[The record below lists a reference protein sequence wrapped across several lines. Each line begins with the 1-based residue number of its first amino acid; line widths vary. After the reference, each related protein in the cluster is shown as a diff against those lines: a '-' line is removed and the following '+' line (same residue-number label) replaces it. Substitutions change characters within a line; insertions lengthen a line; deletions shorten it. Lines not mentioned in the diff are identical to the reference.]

1 MMTSGDAV
9 SRPMISLREVSKT
22 YGDSGSPAV
31 ECLSLEILSGE
42 IVVLVG
48 TSGCGKTTVLKM
60 INRLVEPTS
69 GYIEVNG
76 APVRDGEP
84 HLLRRSIGYVIQQVG
99 LFPHWTVRRNIGT
112 VPELLGWPPERTAE
126 RTLELAGLVSLDE
139 SLLDRYPA
147 ALSGG
152 QQQRVGV
159 ARALAADPPVLLMD
173 EPFGAVDPIVRHRLQ
188 DELLDLQ
195 KRLRKTIVFV
205 THDVEEALKL
215 GDQIV
220 ILNVG
225 GVLEQKGSPAAILS
239 NPANRFV
246 EEFIGGE
253 RNLQRLALRRVAELR
268 LKWGPVV
275 EVSTTPHVAREAA
288 RREGTDWVGLL
299 SEGLLRG
306 WIPVSDLEHV
316 SSLEGLTARPF
327 FSVIRR
333 NASLRQAVDTMVGSR
348 RDIAVVAEDGFYCG
362 LVDLTMVSEAL
373 GEHREA
379 KGGG

>member
-1 MMTSGDAV
+1 
-9 SRPMISLREVSKT
+9 MISLREVSKT
-22 YGDSGSPAV
+22 YGDSASPAV
-31 ECLSLEILSGE
+31 ERLSLEILSGE

-48 TSGCGKTTVLKM
+48 PSGCGKTTVLKM

-126 RTLELAGLVSLDE
+126 RTLELAGLVGLDE

-348 RDIAVVAEDGFYCG
+348 RDIAVVAEDGFYWG